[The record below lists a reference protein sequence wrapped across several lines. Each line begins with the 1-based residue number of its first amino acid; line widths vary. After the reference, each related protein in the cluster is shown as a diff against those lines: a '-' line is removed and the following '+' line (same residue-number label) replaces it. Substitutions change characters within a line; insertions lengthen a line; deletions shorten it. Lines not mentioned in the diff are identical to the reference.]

1 MGTPT
6 ATLHGSRCWLFGPDA
21 KSPLGVFES
30 VSVATSMDHFEPYIL
45 GRVSAGEVVLTSLQP
60 IMLRLGGFRKIN
72 EGPYSTRV
80 GMTKLQNFFADD
92 QEFTA
97 VVRDRVTN
105 QDVSV
110 VFQCKIVGQNFNVA
124 ARNPARL
131 ELEVVGLRYRD
142 EAGDQDEPTGSATY

>member
-6 ATLHGSRCWLFGPDA
+6 QTLHGSRVWLFGPDA
-21 KSPLGVFES
+21 KAPLGVFES
-30 VSVATSMDHFEPYIL
+30 VSVSLSMDHFEPYIL

-60 IMLRLGGFRKIN
+60 IMLRLGGFRKID
-72 EGPYSTRV
+72 EGPFSARV
-80 GMTKLQNFFADD
+80 GMTKLQDFFSDN

-105 QDVSV
+105 KDVMV
-110 VFQCKIVGQNFNVA
+110 VFQCKIVSQNFNVA

-131 ELEVVGLRYRD
+131 EMEIVGLRYKD